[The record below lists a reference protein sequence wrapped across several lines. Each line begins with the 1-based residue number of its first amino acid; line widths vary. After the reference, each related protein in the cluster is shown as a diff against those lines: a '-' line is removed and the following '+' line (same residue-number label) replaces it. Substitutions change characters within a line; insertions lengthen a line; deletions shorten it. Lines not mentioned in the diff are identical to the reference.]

1 MELNINTL
9 LVEIALLKEK
19 NQKLEEELI
28 ETKEHLKKYTAPLY
42 KKKYYETNKEEIIE
56 KIKEYKKTYIP
67 TEEQKKK
74 WAKTAYL
81 KKKAKLE
88 QEKQNI

>member
-1 MELNINTL
+1 MELNIDTL

-42 KKKYYETNKEEIIE
+42 KKKYYE
-56 KIKEYKKTYIP
+56 
-67 TEEQKKK
+67 
-74 WAKTAYL
+74 L
-81 KKKAKLE
+81 KK
-88 QEKQNI
+88 QNLLTWKPIK